1 MGEWLNLSYRS
12 RCVFLILFIKRISD
26 ILFEL
31 DVAKFRRLGVRE
43 STDEMIDD
51 GGEWWLSKFMKVIRQ
66 LLITWML
73 VAFLVFQGFGQ
84 DVKIQPPPPPKPLP
98 LPKKIIP
105 KSVSDKNSSKPKAEV
120 RKIPT
125 RSGRIITIPGR
136 KPIAQRKSLDWS
148 DFTYNSPEEEAFWD
162 KLPEGSFSSKI
173 LNGYVKSKS
182 YFGRTIYQ
190 FVNGYAVRSKTWRKD
205 GQKKLEQNYKKG
217 LRDGLSTSWYEN
229 GQKKKEGNFKDDGKL
244 DGLQTE
250 WHENGQ
256 KKEELNYKDGKLSL
270 AKVWLPV
277 GKECPESKVID
288 GNGTLITYSLE
299 GKEISRRNIKA
310 GTILIPPRQI
320 LPIPKRSAS
329 SDANSSKSAPS
340 LPPWLVPAFPK

>member
-1 MGEWLNLSYRS
+1 
-12 RCVFLILFIKRISD
+12 
-26 ILFEL
+26 
-31 DVAKFRRLGVRE
+31 
-43 STDEMIDD
+43 
-51 GGEWWLSKFMKVIRQ
+51 MKVIRL
-66 LLITWML
+66 LLIAWMF
-73 VAFLVFQGFGQ
+73 VAFLMLQGFGQ

-125 RSGRIITIPGR
+125 RSGRTITIPGR
-136 KPIAQRKSLDWS
+136 KPKAQRKSLDWS
-148 DFTYNSPEEEAFWD
+148 DFTYNSPEEKAFWD

-190 FVNGYAVRSKTWRKD
+190 FVNGYAVRSKTWSKD
-205 GQKKLEQNYKKG
+205 GQKESERNYKKG
-217 LRDGLSTSWYEN
+217 LWDGLSTWWYENGQKKREQNYKYGMFDGLRNEWYEN

-250 WHENGQ
+250 WYKNGQ
-256 KKEELNYKDGKLSL
+256 KKEELNYKDGKLSF
-270 AKVWLPV
+270 AKVWLPD

-310 GTILIPPRQI
+310 GTILIPPRQT
-320 LPIPKRSAS
+320 LRIPKRSTS
-329 SDANSSKSAPS
+329 SDANSSKSAPF
-340 LPPWLVPAFPK
+340 LPPWLVPAAFK